1 MLEDVDIRLGPEVG
15 TKTSTEVK
23 VKPCEIQFSEVS
35 AVVHVAEVVDVGS
48 GADGV
53 GHGLISHSNW
63 TSEYGSQPGVG

>member
-1 MLEDVDIRLGPEVG
+1 MCNSIKLQTSFNRLL
-15 TKTSTEVK
+15 
-23 VKPCEIQFSEVS
+23 PCEIQFSEVS

-63 TSEYGSQPGVG
+63 TSEYGSQPKKLIRKKVTI